1 MSWNQGMPLLQ
12 TLVSVDGIYPEDFK
26 KFTDDWAD
34 NVKKLVP
41 DEVKIQKLEN
51 DGNHKC
57 VH

>member
-41 DEVKIQKLEN
+41 DEVKI
-51 DGNHKC
+51 
-57 VH
+57 